1 MLFSK
6 GVSSNDVKVVTSNG
20 TVYLMGMIDPY
31 QAKKMTQA
39 AREVDGVKKVVALFE
54 LPPQ

>member
-1 MLFSK
+1 MPFMTPAELK
-6 GVSSNDVKVVTSNG
+6 AHR
-20 TVYLMGMIDPY
+20 

-54 LPPQ
+54 LPPN

>member
-1 MLFSK
+1 
-6 GVSSNDVKVVTSNG
+6 VKVVTSNG